1 MTRPSVTPPFP
12 ADFRQASLDGV
23 FWSGAQQLGERS
35 TRWIFYLILARLVA
49 PEAVGVVVLAGT
61 IVEVIQVVLSLGLTG
76 AVMQREQ
83 LESGHLDSAF
93 WGHVALSIPAT
104 LACMAAAP
112 ALGAALGIPSLAP
125 VLRVLALAIPLAA
138 LDGVQEALF
147 RRRFAFRALALR
159 GVVGQIAG
167 GVIALAL
174 AAAGT
179 GAWSLVAFALVPF
192 AVGTGVLWLLSSWRP
207 GFEISIVRYREL
219 LEFGA
224 FATVINVVGVV
235 QRRADHLLIGAALGP
250 VALGYYAMARQFIIA
265 VTDPLE
271 RATGPVVWATLC
283 RLQGDPERLDRAVRG
298 FAGYQALILL
308 PASLGIAA
316 SAPVLVPLMLGETWQ
331 PSVPV
336 LQALGC
342 LAAVVT
348 LAGASSAAVL
358 AVGAARWRAML
369 EFLRAGVSLGA
380 LLLGMRWGI
389 AGVGWALVA
398 SAVLFLP
405 VQLSAARLLV
415 PLRIAPYLGRLAV
428 PVFAGAVMAATVV
441 GLRTGLE
448 GRLPAAGLLVVMMA
462 SGAAVYAAAV
472 WLLSPRLAREA
483 LESARS
489 ALPFA
494 GQRGAVK

>member
-1 MTRPSVTPPFP
+1 MTRPPVAPPSP
-12 ADFRQASLDGV
+12 EGFRQASLTGV

-35 TRWIFYLILARLVA
+35 TRWIVYLILARLVA

-76 AVMQREQ
+76 AIMQREQ
-83 LESGHLDSAF
+83 LEPGHLDTAF
-93 WGHVALSIPAT
+93 WGHVALSIPAA
-104 LACMAAAP
+104 LACMVAAP
-112 ALGAALGIPSLAP
+112 ALGGALGIPMLP
-125 VLRVLALAIPLAA
+125 PILRVLALAIPLAA
-138 LDGVQEALF
+138 LDGVQEALA
-147 RRRFAFRALALR
+147 RRRFAFRTLAVR

-167 GVIALAL
+167 GIIALML
-174 AAAGT
+174 AAAGADT
-179 GAWSLVAFALVPF
+179 WSLVAFALVPF
-192 AVGTGVLWLLSSWRP
+192 VVGVGVLWVLSPWRP
-207 GFEISIVRYREL
+207 GLDVSVARYREL

-224 FATVINVVGVV
+224 FATVVNIVGVV
-235 QRRADHLLIGAALGP
+235 QRRADHLLIGAVLGP

-298 FAGYQALILL
+298 FAAYQALIIL

-316 SAPVLVPLMLGETWQ
+316 SAPVLVPLMLGETWL

-342 LAAVVT
+342 LAAVLT
-348 LAGASSAAVL
+348 LAGVSSVAVM
-358 AVGAARWRAML
+358 AVGAARWRAAL

-389 AGVGWALVA
+389 VGVGWALVA

-405 VQLSAARLLV
+405 VQLTAARLLV
-415 PLRIAPYLGRLAV
+415 PIRVLPYLGRLAI
-428 PVFAGAVMAATVV
+428 PLSGAALLVATVLGV
-441 GLRTGLE
+441 RAGLE
-448 GRLPAAGLLVVMMA
+448 GRIPALGLLVVMLA
-462 SGAAVYAAAV
+462 SGVVVYAAAV
-472 WLLSPRLAREA
+472 WLLNPRLAREA
-483 LESARS
+483 LASARS
-489 ALPFA
+489 AVPLA
-494 GQRGAVK
+494 GRRGAGG